1 MSNDSAGL
9 ALLETE
15 GRVARLTLN
24 RPEARNALSLG
35 LLEALHLRVDEVARD
50 TSVSVL
56 VIGGAGKSFCAG
68 MDLKSVLNEPGG
80 AGRLLG
86 SIAELTIKLRRLHAV
101 VVGRVQ
107 GAAIG
112 GGCGLACVCD
122 LTTTHPE
129 AKMGYPEVDLGVCP
143 AVVAPWLAEK
153 IGAGRARQVLLM
165 GGTFDGTRAH
175 ELGLATHLFAKDRL
189 EAETEALIERL
200 ASAAPG
206 ALRATRTWLASM
218 GGADLEDAA
227 RRGAELS
234 AEVVRGE
241 EAQTALRARFGG

>member
-1 MSNDSAGL
+1 MSEDPREL
-9 ALLETE
+9 ATLDVD

-24 RPEARNALSLG
+24 RPGSRNALSLA
-35 LLEALHLRVDEVARD
+35 LLEGLHLRVDEVSKD
-50 TSVSVL
+50 TGVSVL
-56 VIGGAGKSFCAG
+56 VIGGEGKSFCAG
-68 MDLKSVLNEPGG
+68 MDLKSVMNEPGG
-80 AGRLLG
+80 ADQLLL

-122 LTTTHPE
+122 LALTHTD
-129 AKMGYPEVDLGVCP
+129 AKWGYPEVDLGVCP
-143 AVVAPWLAEK
+143 AVVAPWLVEK
-153 IGAGRARQVLLM
+153 IGAGRAREVLLM
-165 GGTFDGTRAH
+165 GGTFDGARAA
-175 ELGLATHLFAKDRL
+175 ELGLAAAAVARDEL
-189 EAETEALIERL
+189 EAETEHVVERL

-206 ALRATRTWLASM
+206 ALRATRTWLAEM
-218 GGADLEDAA
+218 AGGGIEESV
-227 RRGAELS
+227 RRGAALS

>member
-1 MSNDSAGL
+1 MSDDL
-9 ALLETE
+9 ALLEID

-24 RPEARNALSLG
+24 RPEARNALSLD
-35 LLEALHLRVDEVARD
+35 LLEALHLRVDEIAKHLG
-50 TSVSVL
+50 VSVL

-68 MDLKSVLNEPGG
+68 MDLKSVLHEPGG

-86 SIAELTIKLRRLHAV
+86 SIAELTIKLRRLPMV
-101 VVGRVQ
+101 VFGRVQ

-122 LTTTHPE
+122 LMATHPE
-129 AKMGYPEVDLGVCP
+129 CIMGYPEVDLGVCP

-165 GGTFDGTRAH
+165 GGTFDGTRAQ
-175 ELGLATHLFAKDRL
+175 ELGLATHVFERGAL
-189 EAETEALIERL
+189 EAESEKIVERL

-206 ALRATRTWLASM
+206 ALRVTRTWLAEMAGSEIEAM
-218 GGADLEDAA
+218 V

-234 AEVVRGE
+234 AEVVRGA
-241 EAQTALRARFGG
+241 EAQAALAARFGGS